1 MAYQVVTNM
10 KIIQD
15 IKTCPYFRV
24 NLGLSNTV
32 DTRDGKELR
41 ETDGFQHFYNVKYKT
56 TIFGQGN
63 IGDIMFYV
71 DHYIKEDVLVFY
83 SDNEEFPFEH
93 DPLMVREKG
102 VSFFLGH
109 CLKQMEEQHEERI
122 KQQAEDEVIKK
133 QESEERK
140 KKANADQIM
149 INPGAVSFEDLQEYL
164 KKRNEDRYS

>member
-1 MAYQVVTNM
+1 MAYQVITNI
-10 KIIQD
+10 KIMQD

-32 DTRDGKELR
+32 DTRDGKTLR

-83 SDNEEFPFEH
+83 KDLEEFPFPH
-93 DPLMVREKG
+93 DPETIKEKG
-102 VSFFLGH
+102 VSFFLGA

-122 KQQAEDEVIKK
+122 KQAAEDEITK
-133 QESEERK
+133 QQEADDRK
-140 KKANADQIM
+140 TNADADKVFD
-149 INPGAVSFEDLQEYL
+149 NPGAVSFEDLQEYL
-164 KKRNEDRYS
+164 KKKNSERYS